1 MGVSALARRAA
12 PASRARMPGSLS
24 SRRWPTAPPWRR
36 APATSDVPICTLSSL
51 GSRRVR
57 EEFKRPSRPGSQPT
71 SRTGQRT
78 CGCACTGRTR
88 AAAHAPPRR
97 PPRARS
103 RSAPPKQR
111 APGAGSRGADRLV
124 GRKVE
129 RDAAEPGQ
137 RGRGWDRER
146 RSRSESPSDG
156 KAGRR
161 GATAVERRGGVQ
173 KEAPPGANFRG
184 TLMSYALQRNH
195 CVSRVFTI
203 SSGIPPSG
211 NP

>member
-36 APATSDVPICTLSSL
+36 APATSDVPICTLSRL
-51 GSRRVR
+51 AAAECERNLNGRAGQAARRLPAPVR
-57 EEFKRPSRPGSQPT
+57 
-71 SRTGQRT
+71 
-78 CGCACTGRTR
+78 AR
-88 AAAHAPPRR
+88 AAARVRGVHAR
-97 PPRARS
+97 PHMLRLDGRLALARGLLRPS
-103 RSAPPKQR
+103 SELS
-111 APGAGSRGADRLV
+111 GAGSRGADQLV

-161 GATAVERRGGVQ
+161 GATAVERRLAS
-173 KEAPPGANFRG
+173 KKRRLRAPHFE
-184 TLMSYALQRNH
+184 
-195 CVSRVFTI
+195 
-203 SSGIPPSG
+203 
-211 NP
+211 

>member
-1 MGVSALARRAA
+1 MAAAECERNLNGRAGQAASRLPAPISARAAARVRGVHARPHMLRLDGRLALAR
-12 PASRARMPGSLS
+12 GL
-24 SRRWPTAPPWRR
+24 
-36 APATSDVPICTLSSL
+36 L
-51 GSRRVR
+51 
-57 EEFKRPSRPGSQPT
+57 RPSSEL
-71 SRTGQRT
+71 S
-78 CGCACTGRTR
+78 
-88 AAAHAPPRR
+88 
-97 PPRARS
+97 
-103 RSAPPKQR
+103 
-111 APGAGSRGADRLV
+111 GAGSRGADQLV

-161 GATAVERRGGVQ
+161 GATAVERRAGEQ
-173 KEAPPGANFRG
+173 KEAPPCANFRG

-195 CVSRVFTI
+195 YVSRVFTI
-203 SSGIPPSG
+203 SSVIAPSR

>member
-78 CGCACTGRTR
+78 R
-88 AAAHAPPRR
+88 AAARVRGVHAR
-97 PPRARS
+97 PHMLRLDGRLALARGLLRPS
-103 RSAPPKQR
+103 SELS
-111 APGAGSRGADRLV
+111 GAGSRGADQLV

-173 KEAPPGANFRG
+173 KEAPPCASF
-184 TLMSYALQRNH
+184 
-195 CVSRVFTI
+195 
-203 SSGIPPSG
+203 
-211 NP
+211 